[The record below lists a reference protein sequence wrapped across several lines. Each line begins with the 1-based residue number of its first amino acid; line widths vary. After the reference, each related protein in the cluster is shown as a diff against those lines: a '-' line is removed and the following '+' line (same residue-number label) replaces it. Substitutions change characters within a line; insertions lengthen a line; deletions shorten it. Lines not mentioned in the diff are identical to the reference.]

1 MPHHIETQERD
12 AEQHLT
18 SLAAGC
24 CQLRPKPLVDA
35 LHLCRNRR
43 GRVRGLRGLPGLVP
57 ISHILRSGLPSVP
70 ARSTE
75 PDGCHCLRAIVRN
88 GGGVAPLPAPRAPL
102 RQRHPLLGH
111 IFFSPKIMGNR

>member
-88 GGGVAPLPAPRAPL
+88 GGGRGSAPGAEGAAAAAPPPPRPY
-102 RQRHPLLGH
+102 
-111 IFFSPKIMGNR
+111 FFFAKNNG